1 MKQTKSIFVS
11 IIGKPNVG
19 KSSLLNFFLGQKIS
33 IVSSKPQTTR
43 TKIKGIVTED
53 NIQIVFFDTP
63 GVHKSKNKLDNNMYS
78 KIKESI
84 VDVDLN
90 LLVVDSYSK
99 LNENEYNLIKSLK
112 NKNVILVI
120 NKIDKL
126 KNKNEVLLKID
137 EYKDLLNFIAIVPIS
152 VNNGQGINVLKDEI
166 KKLAYDS
173 PHFFDRYDL
182 TDQTEKFII
191 SEIIREKILIYTH
204 NEIPH
209 GVFVEIESM
218 KKRKDCELFD
228 INSVIYC
235 EKSTHKSIIIGKN
248 GNMLKRIASSARIDC
263 ENLISSKINLKCFV
277 KVKEDWRN
285 ISRFVNN
292 ESIFY

>member
-1 MKQTKSIFVS
+1 MKETKTIFVS

-33 IVSSKPQTTR
+33 IVTSKPQTTR

-63 GVHKSKNKLDNNMYS
+63 GVHKSKNKLDDNMTN

-90 LLVVDSYSK
+90 LLVVDCYSK
-99 LNENEYNLIKSLK
+99 LNDNEYNLIKSLK

-126 KNKNEVLLKID
+126 KNRNEVLLKID
-137 EYKDLLNFIAIVPIS
+137 EYKDLFDFKSIVPIS
-152 VNNGQGINVLKDEI
+152 VNNGQGIDILKDEI

-173 PHFFDRYDL
+173 PHFFDRDDL

-204 NEIPH
+204 DEIPH

-218 KKRKDCELFD
+218 KKRTDSEIFD
-228 INSVIYC
+228 INSIIYC
-235 EKSTHKSIIIGKN
+235 ERSTHKGIIIGKN
-248 GNMLKRIASSARIDC
+248 GEMLKRIASSARVDC

-277 KVKEDWRN
+277 KIKEDWRN
-285 ISRFVNN
+285 ISHFVNN
-292 ESIFY
+292 EYINY